1 MSTLN
6 PFSSFGVV
14 PPPAATAASGL
25 DFLLGMLEGRHPA
38 PPFSAATDIWIVSAE
53 PGRVV
58 FEAMPSARFYNPMG
72 TVHGGWIAT
81 LLDSGMGCAVHSTLK
96 PGQVFTT
103 LEMKTVFAKAA
114 YETTGKLRCESALM
128 HSGSRVASA
137 EGKIYDGAGR
147 LIAYGSETCLITDIA
162 SKSPVPQL

>member
-1 MSTLN
+1 MSAHN

-14 PPPAATAASGL
+14 PPATATAATGL
-25 DFLLGMLEGRHPA
+25 EFLRGMIEGRHPA

-72 TVHGGWIAT
+72 SVHGGWIAT

-103 LEMKTVFAKAA
+103 LEMKTVFVRAA
-114 YETTGKLRCESALM
+114 YEKTGRLRCENLLLHA
-128 HSGSRVASA
+128 GSRIASA
-137 EGKIYDGAGR
+137 EGKVYDGEGR
-147 LIAYGSETCLITDIA
+147 LVAYGSETCLITD
-162 SKSPVPQL
+162 PGRQ